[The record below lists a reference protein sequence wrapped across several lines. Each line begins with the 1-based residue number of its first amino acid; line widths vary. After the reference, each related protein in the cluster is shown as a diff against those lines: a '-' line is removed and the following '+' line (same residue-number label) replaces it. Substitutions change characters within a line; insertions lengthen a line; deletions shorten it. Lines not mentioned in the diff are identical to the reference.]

1 MTKRHALPCR
11 GGGYRG
17 QGMVEFGL
25 AATVF
30 FLLTFAVIEMGLVIY
45 TYNTLASAT
54 RDAARYAM
62 MHGPNRSPTASQ
74 SQVTTVLLD
83 NAADL
88 NASNLTVNLTWP
100 ADANMPSQ
108 SDAKVNASYN
118 YTLQIPFTSKVTLT
132 LTASSQMLVEQ

>member
-1 MTKRHALPCR
+1 MITRHAPR
-11 GGGYRG
+11 YRHDGYRG
-17 QGMVEFGL
+17 QATVEFAL
-25 AATVF
+25 TATAF
-30 FLLTFAVIEMGLVIY
+30 LLLTFAVIEMGLVIY

-54 RDAARYAM
+54 RDAVRYAI
-62 MHGPNRSPTASQ
+62 MHGPNRPPEATS

-88 NASNLTVNLTWP
+88 NSSDLTVNLTWP

-108 SDAKVNASYN
+108 SDAKVNASYT
-118 YTLQIPFTSKVTLT
+118 YTLSIPFTTTVTLT